1 MSPLRQALL
10 DAMELRAFA
19 QRTREAYL
27 HWAIELARHTHTSP
41 EKLDAADL
49 ERFLLHLLRE
59 KHLSPATCNQALQA
73 LRFLWCS
80 VLKRPDIVV
89 DLPSARVPLRLPV
102 ILSRDEVARIL
113 AAASNLRNR
122 AVLTTT
128 YAAGLRVSEVSH
140 LRVADIDSERSAL
153 RVEQGKGGRD
163 RYSLLPPQLLETL
176 RLYWRAYRPRIWLFP
191 QRHADVPIDPGQ
203 AEKWFYAAR
212 DRAGIAK
219 KVGIHGLRHAFA
231 THLLEA
237 GVDLHTIQGLMGH
250 SNISTT
256 QRYLHLVQPHERDD
270 AARLN
275 LLDRLAA

>member
-1 MSPLRQALL
+1 MTALRQAML

-41 EKLDAADL
+41 DQLDAADL

-59 KHLSPATCNQALQA
+59 RHLSPATCNQALHA
-73 LRFLWCS
+73 LRFLWGE
-80 VLKRPDIVV
+80 VLKRPGIMV
-89 DLPSARVPLRLPV
+89 DLPSPKVPQRLPE
-102 ILSRDEVARIL
+102 ILSREEVARIL
-113 AAASNLRNR
+113 EAASNLRNR
-122 AVLTTT
+122 AALMAT

-140 LRVADIDSERSAL
+140 LRVADIDGERMAL
-153 RVEQGKGGRD
+153 RIEQGKGGRD

-176 RLYWRAYRPRIWLFP
+176 RLYWRAYRPQIWLFP

-203 AEKWFYAAR
+203 AQKWFYTAR
-212 DRAGIAK
+212 DRAGITK

-237 GVDLHTIQGLMGH
+237 GVDLRTIQGLMGH
-250 SNISTT
+250 TSLGTT
-256 QRYLHLVQPHERDD
+256 QRYLHLVQPNT
-270 AARLN
+270 AAKLN
-275 LLDRLAA
+275 LLDGLTG